1 MQACGALS
9 AERCVCGKG
18 GGGVFW
24 LHADG
29 LAWCR
34 PAQLQSNM
42 GTDHLLA
49 MAAAVHQGLH
59 RCRQQ
64 QV

>member
-1 MQACGALS
+1 VQAYGALS
-9 AERCVCGKG
+9 AEGCV
-18 GGGVFW
+18 GGVFW
-24 LHADG
+24 LHA
-29 LAWCR
+29 AWVGMVR

-49 MAAAVHQGLH
+49 MLAAVHQGLH

-64 QV
+64 QK